1 MTPPEWQ
8 VYISIGKDIV
18 TAGAALTAAV
28 IAVLGLQAWKRQ
40 LRGKTDYELARRFLR
55 AVYSVR
61 DSIRALRNPVQNT
74 EEIVAAFKDST
85 NTPQNAV
92 NADDSFKIEVGVY
105 QLRWKRVNEA
115 MSDLQVEMLE
125 AEVSW
130 GEAAAAKVEP
140 FRQCVAKLHTA
151 TRRHLRY
158 QLPPYSSR
166 PLDPDAR
173 EALDRIIY
181 EISNDESEDGTFT
194 NEIKRSVETIEGFLK
209 PRLKL

>member
-105 QLRWKRVNEA
+105 HLRWKRVNEA

-130 GEAAAAKVEP
+130 GEAAAATP
-140 FRQCVAKLHTA
+140 RATSSSFRPTGRAV
-151 TRRHLRY
+151 
-158 QLPPYSSR
+158 
-166 PLDPDAR
+166 
-173 EALDRIIY
+173 
-181 EISNDESEDGTFT
+181 G
-194 NEIKRSVETIEGFLK
+194 
-209 PRLKL
+209 